1 MGATN
6 FVTGAVAGDSCN
18 DAYNRAVKE
27 AVREHGDDP
36 YSGTI
41 ATTNGV
47 YEAVRSP
54 MTVSGANVY
63 AGAMWE
69 TTHKWEATAAVPVAE
84 DKHFTFRKVKFTAEV
99 PATDEYGNP
108 ATEWDVRDA
117 AMEKAVKQFGSSIH
131 TVEVTPKVKTKIVV
145 ENSTG
150 RPVTKYQVT
159 GEHIRTAVYDTRS
172 EAVVSAKKIIGDRS
186 RPTQVVIQAVKV
198 YPDTGSTA
206 VTTVRSVTVEAKAAV
221 VVTVATPKKPHQTP
235 VSGWVFFG
243 TAAI

>member
-27 AVREHGDDP
+27 SVREHGDDP

-69 TTHKWEATAAVPVAE
+69 TTHKWEASAAVPVAE
-84 DKHFTFRKVKFTAEV
+84 DKHFTFRKVKFTVEV
-99 PATDEYGNP
+99 PTTDEYGHP

-117 AMEKAVKQFGSSIH
+117 AMEKAVAQFGSSIH
-131 TVEVTPKVKTKIVV
+131 TVAVAPKVKTKIVV
-145 ENSTG
+145 ENATG

-159 GEHIRTAVYDTRS
+159 GGHVRTAVYDTKTA
-172 EAVVSAKKIIGDRS
+172 AVAAAKKVVGDRS
-186 RPTQVVIQAVKV
+186 GTQVSIQAVKI
-198 YPDTGSTA
+198 YPDTGSAT
-206 VTTVRSVTVEAKAAV
+206 VTVRSVTVEAKATV
-221 VVTVATPKKPHQTP
+221 TVTVATPKKPGQTP
-235 VSGWVFFG
+235 VSGWIFFG